1 MGWRGLKGGHRAWD
15 NAGFVAWD
23 TTHWLPHHGHHG
35 LHTMATMDSI
45 ATMDSMATMA
55 SMAWSRTCQ
64 DMLPGVPGVQE
75 RDGWDM

>member
-1 MGWRGLKGGHRAWD
+1 
-15 NAGFVAWD
+15 
-23 TTHWLPHHGHHG
+23 
-35 LHTMATMDSI
+35 MATMDSTATMASM
-45 ATMDSMATMA
+45 ATMDSMA